1 MNRRTRIKVCGL
13 TRQQDVAAAV
23 AAGADALG
31 LVFYAASPRH
41 VSSATASEL
50 IATIPPFISTVGLF
64 VNANQDEVAAV
75 IAQAPLS
82 LLQFH
87 GDESASECAAIAAA
101 VNRPFIRALRVKP
114 DMVAADLVEYEL
126 EYRAASTLCAG
137 LLLDTFV
144 DSYGGSG
151 KVFDWSLIPESIA
164 SRVVLSGGLNAQN
177 VTDAIQQI
185 RPHAVDVSSG
195 VEIDKGIKDLH
206 KIRAFINAVRVADSN
221 R

>member
-1 MNRRTRIKVCGL
+1 MNRRTRVKVCGL
-13 TRQQDVAAAV
+13 TRQQDVAGAV
-23 AAGADALG
+23 TAGADALG
-31 LVFYAASPRH
+31 FVFYADSPRY
-41 VSSATASEL
+41 VSPATAAEL
-50 IATIPPFISTVGLF
+50 IAKIPPFISTVGLF
-64 VNANQDEVAAV
+64 VNANQREVAAV
-75 IAQAPLS
+75 LAQAPLT

-87 GDESASECAAIAAA
+87 GDESAAECALIAAE

-114 DMVAADLVEYEL
+114 DMVAADLIEYEL

-164 SRVVLSGGLNAQN
+164 SRVVLSGGLSAQN

-206 KIRAFINAVRVADSN
+206 KIHAFINAVRVADSN
-221 R
+221 A